1 VDIRNS
7 GADKKPRFARGDA
20 PMVAGARYD
29 LISILAKRVT
39 LVTSEP
45 IK

>member
-1 VDIRNS
+1 LDIRNPRV
-7 GADKKPRFARGDA
+7 DKKPRFALGDA